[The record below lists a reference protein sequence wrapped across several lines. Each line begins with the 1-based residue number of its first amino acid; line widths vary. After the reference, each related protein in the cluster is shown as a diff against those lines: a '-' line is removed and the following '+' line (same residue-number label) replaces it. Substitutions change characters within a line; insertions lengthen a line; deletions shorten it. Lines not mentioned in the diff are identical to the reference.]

1 MYVIASV
8 NLYLCFQDLNRILGR
23 AQNLIAADNRLSNS
37 PLMTVLRGDPQKILH
52 LPTNCPTHHSAFW
65 SPSPVLTV
73 ESFSQQINQSQAPLL
88 TLFINKVSSLKTYK
102 TIIQV
107 LVSHYASC
115 VYSFMLSLS
124 MFPNYIPVCL
134 CVYQVHYIRQ
144 LNHLPALAALL
155 SDLMKVLPPG
165 SETQTHTIASLLQC
179 IPAGLS
185 YLYSLGDS
193 AWYIDGFLYIC
204 NGL

>member
-8 NLYLCFQDLNRILGR
+8 NLYLCFQDLNRMLGR

-52 LPTNCPTHHSAFW
+52 LPPNCPTHHSAFW

-124 MFPNYIPVCL
+124 MFPKLYPCVFVCL
-134 CVYQVHYIRQ
+134 SG
-144 LNHLPALAALL
+144 ALHKTAEPFT
-155 SDLMKVLPPG
+155 SSCCSVV
-165 SETQTHTIASLLQC
+165 
-179 IPAGLS
+179 
-185 YLYSLGDS
+185 
-193 AWYIDGFLYIC
+193 
-204 NGL
+204 

>member
-1 MYVIASV
+1 M
-8 NLYLCFQDLNRILGR
+8 LGR
-23 AQNLIAADNRLSNS
+23 AQDLIAADNQLSNS
-37 PLMTVLRGDPQKILH
+37 PLMKVLRGDPQKILH

-65 SPSPVLTV
+65 SLSPVLTL

-102 TIIQV
+102 TVFQA
-107 LVSHYASC
+107 LVSPYVSC
-115 VYSFMLSLS
+115 SHSFMLSLR
-124 MFPNYIPVCL
+124 MFPNYIHVCF
-134 CVYQVHYIRQ
+134 QVHCIRQ

-165 SETQTHTIASLLQC
+165 SETQTNTITSLLQC

-185 YLYSLGDS
+185 YLYSLEEIAS
-193 AWYIDGFLYIC
+193 CLIF
-204 NGL
+204 